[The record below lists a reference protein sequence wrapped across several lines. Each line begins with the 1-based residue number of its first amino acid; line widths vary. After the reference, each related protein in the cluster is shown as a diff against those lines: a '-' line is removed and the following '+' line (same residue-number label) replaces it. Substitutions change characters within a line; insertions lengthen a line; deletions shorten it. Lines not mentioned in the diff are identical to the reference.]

1 MNVKLGKMKTVYKGR
16 IFEFK
21 KRDVWEN
28 GAHKIFEYCVRPSSV
43 SILPFD
49 EKGRLLLINEYR
61 HGYNKNTWFLP
72 GGRVD
77 KGESPLRAARRELAE
92 EAKVKAKT
100 LKFLHQK
107 TPSNTLV
114 WDIFVYVAK
123 DLTPVKAKGDES
135 FPIKVVPTSLKKA
148 VKMAI
153 SGEIENEFIAYNI
166 IRFDYMLKHKEFKW

>member
-1 MNVKLGKMKTVYKGR
+1 MGKMKTVYKGK
-16 IFEFK
+16 IFTLQ

-43 SILPFD
+43 SVLAFD
-49 EKGRLLLINEYR
+49 KKGRLLLINEYR

-77 KGESPLRAARRELAE
+77 KGETPLSAAKRELAE
-92 EAKVKAKT
+92 EAGVKTKT
-100 LKFLHQK
+100 IKFLHKK

-123 DLTPVKAKGDES
+123 DLSPVEACGDES
-135 FPIKVVPTSLKKA
+135 FPIKVVPTPLKKA
-148 VKMAI
+148 VKMAV

-166 IRFDYMLKHKEFKW
+166 IRFDYLLKHGEFKW